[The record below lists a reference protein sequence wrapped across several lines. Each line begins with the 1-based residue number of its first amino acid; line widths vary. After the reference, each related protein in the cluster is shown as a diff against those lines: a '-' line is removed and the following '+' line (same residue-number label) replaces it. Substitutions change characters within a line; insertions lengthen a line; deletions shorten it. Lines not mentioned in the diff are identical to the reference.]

1 MTGGQAA
8 LPILCCHADIALDQL
23 HKNRETTNR
32 SPTERTKVRY
42 GEAMAQV
49 SGGSDMWYVI
59 QTRTGYESELVR
71 ELEQV
76 LAPDSYRQFLI
87 PMFEEVLRTGGVS
100 RISLR
105 KIFPGYVLVET
116 DTPECIIPARRI
128 LLTREFVRL
137 LGTEGAEEDKIITPV
152 GAEDVAFLESVLTD
166 GVMSVSYVEHE
177 NSTKIRRI
185 VGPLARY
192 GNHITK
198 IEFRRRRAIVDAK
211 IFGKQR
217 RIKFGL
223 WAKEDPEIPWITE
236 ALKNNDQPEFLL
248 DNYDI
253 GLHTGD
259 RVRYVGGMFGDEI
272 FTVERVNVLKRTI
285 RVKGEI
291 LGGIRNLEL
300 PVDQLEKIEEPQNAQ
315 TL

>member
-1 MTGGQAA
+1 
-8 LPILCCHADIALDQL
+8 
-23 HKNRETTNR
+23 
-32 SPTERTKVRY
+32 
-42 GEAMAQV
+42 
-49 SGGSDMWYVI
+49 MWYVI

-236 ALKNNDQPEFLL
+236 ALKNNDQPEYLL

-253 GLHTGD
+253 GFHTGD

-272 FTVERVNVLKRTI
+272 FTVDRVNVLKRTI

-291 LGGIRNLEL
+291 LGGIRTLEL
-300 PVDQLEKIEEPQNAQ
+300 PADQLEKTEEQKNAQ